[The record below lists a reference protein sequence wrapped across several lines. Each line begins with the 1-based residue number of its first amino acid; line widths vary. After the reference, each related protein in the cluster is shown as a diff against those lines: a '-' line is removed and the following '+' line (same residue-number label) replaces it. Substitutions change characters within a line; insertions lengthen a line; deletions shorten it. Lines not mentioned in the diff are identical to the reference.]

1 MPHKLEPATSPEDYA
16 AAVEAVRSQVQ
27 AVHAALP
34 PETLPMWV
42 VFGPGTT
49 DQSGLYVA
57 RLWLT
62 LPKPTV
68 TNTLI
73 RAASLEE
80 VRSLLPAGLARLERS
95 TDDDPN
101 IVEVWM

>member
-1 MPHKLEPATSPEDYA
+1 MPNELEPATGPEDYA

-27 AVHAALP
+27 AIHAALP
-34 PETLPMWV
+34 QEFLPMWV

-49 DQSGLYVA
+49 DQSGHHVA

-62 LPKPTV
+62 LPEPTA

-80 VRSLLPAGLARLERS
+80 IRALLPPDLARLERS
-95 TDDDPN
+95 ADDDPN
-101 IVEVWM
+101 IIEVWM